1 MTDPTKTD
9 TNRSVQIS
17 GGRQG
22 IVSFG
27 DNAHI
32 QVNALNLGAVAGD
45 DPETRKT
52 LETLVTRLNGLLET
66 VPPDQKDHAEA
77 VATYTDQLIDQAG
90 AEAPN
95 KPMLQITAKGMKEAA
110 QALAGVVPSAV
121 TVVKEIADT
130 VMSMVS

>member
-1 MTDPTKTD
+1 MTDQPKTGTD
-9 TNRSVQIS
+9 RSVQIS

-22 IVSFG
+22 IVSAG

-45 DPETRKT
+45 DPDARKT

-90 AEAPN
+90 AESPN

-130 VMSMVS
+130 VMGMIS